1 MPPNVV
7 RGKQELVNS
16 ETLSCHLRPLLIENV
31 QAEKT
36 DKGKKKKNKKFQTKE
51 SSTAQQ
57 PVIGTEIS

>member
-16 ETLSCHLRPLLIENV
+16 ETLSCHLRPLLIEKV

-36 DKGKKKKNKKFQTKE
+36 DKGKKKKIKNFRPKR
-51 SSTAQQ
+51 AQQ
-57 PVIGTEIS
+57 HSSL